1 MTRQEIYDLYVLQS
15 KNVRKL
21 KKVEANLIRTINTHL
36 KKNDTFQVELN
47 TKLYALVYCTL
58 SEAQFIQI
66 VNTPDGFMD
75 TEIEKIKAE
84 KNRNGVIKAWELLFD
99 MAFDKVNVNWKANA
113 DLQSR
118 RAELQNILDNYI
130 KTPSELRNKIAH
142 GQWDFALNRENTAEN
157 TSKTLELKNLTVIQI
172 TIWSEV
178 HQFLGLIVRDLI
190 QSPKSGF
197 HRNYWTN
204 VVKLQQ
210 FITDSNM
217 WTMSKRI
224 ATLRP
229 VKQKNTCA

>member
-21 KKVEANLIRTINTHL
+21 KKVEANLVRTINTYL
-36 KKNDTFQVELN
+36 KKNDSFQVELN

-84 KNRNGVIKAWELLFD
+84 KNRNGVVKAWELLFD
-99 MAFDKVNVNWKANA
+99 MAFEKVNVNWKTNA

-118 RAELQNILDNYI
+118 RNELQNILDNYI

-157 TSKTLELKNLTVIQI
+157 TTKTMELTNLTVIQI

-204 VVKLQQ
+204 LVKLQQ

-229 VKQKNTCA
+229 IKQKNTCA

>member
-21 KKVEANLIRTINTHL
+21 KKVEANLVRTINTYL
-36 KKNDTFQVELN
+36 KKNDSFQVELN

-84 KNRNGVIKAWELLFD
+84 KNRNGVVKAWELLFD
-99 MAFDKVNVNWKANA
+99 MAFEKVNVNWKTDA

-142 GQWDFALNRENTAEN
+142 GQWDFALNRENTGEN
-157 TSKTLELKNLTVIQI
+157 TSKTLELKKLTVIKI

-204 VVKLQQ
+204 LVKLQQ

-229 VKQKNTCA
+229 VQQKNTCA

>member
-21 KKVEANLIRTINTHL
+21 KKVEANLVRTINTYL
-36 KKNDTFQVELN
+36 KKNDSFQVELN

-84 KNRNGVIKAWELLFD
+84 KNRNGVVKAWELLFD
-99 MAFDKVNVNWKANA
+99 MAFEKVNVNWKTNA
-113 DLQSR
+113 DLQNR
-118 RAELQNILDNYI
+118 RNELQNILDNYI
-130 KTPSELRNKIAH
+130 KNPSELRNKIAH

-157 TSKTLELKNLTVIQI
+157 TTKTLELTNLTVIQI

-204 VVKLQQ
+204 LVKLQQ
-210 FITDSNM
+210 FITDSNT

>member
-21 KKVEANLIRTINTHL
+21 KKVEANLVRTINNYL
-36 KKNDTFQVELN
+36 KKNDSFQVDLN

-84 KNRNGVIKAWELLFD
+84 KSRNGVVKAWELLFD
-99 MAFDKVNVNWKANA
+99 MAFDKVNISWNTNT
-113 DLQSR
+113 DLQNR
-118 RAELQNILDNYI
+118 RSELQNIIDNYI

-157 TSKTLELKNLTVIQI
+157 TSKTKELNDLTVIQI
-172 TIWSEV
+172 SIWSEV
-178 HQFLGLIVRDLI
+178 HQYLGLILRDLI
-190 QSPKSGF
+190 QSPKNGF

-204 VVKLQQ
+204 LVKLQQ
-210 FITDSNM
+210 FITESNS

-229 VKQKNTCA
+229 VKLNNTCV

>member
-21 KKVEANLIRTINTHL
+21 KKVQTNLVRTINTYL
-36 KKNDTFQVELN
+36 KKKDSFQVDLN

-84 KNRNGVIKAWELLFD
+84 KSRNGIVKAWELLFD
-99 MAFDKVNVNWKANA
+99 MAFDKVNVNWNTNT
-113 DLQSR
+113 DLLNR
-118 RAELQNILDNYI
+118 RSELQNIIDNYI

-157 TSKTLELKNLTVIQI
+157 IWKTQELNALTVIQVS
-172 TIWSEV
+172 IWSEV
-178 HQFLGLIVRDLI
+178 HQYLGLIVRDLI

-204 VVKLQQ
+204 LVKLQQ
-210 FITDSNM
+210 FIKDSNS
-217 WTMSKRI
+217 WTMSKRM

-229 VKQKNTCA
+229 VKQNNTCA

>member
-1 MTRQEIYDLYVLQS
+1 MTRQDIYDLYVLQS
-15 KNVRKL
+15 NNVRKL
-21 KKVEANLIRTINTHL
+21 KKVEKNLVRTINTYL
-36 KKNDTFQVELN
+36 KKNDSFQVELN

-84 KNRNGVIKAWELLFD
+84 KKRNGVVKAWELLFD
-99 MAFDKVNVNWKANA
+99 MAFDKVNVNWKTNS
-113 DLQSR
+113 DLLNR
-118 RAELQNILDNYI
+118 RKEVQNIIDDYI
-130 KTPSELRNKIAH
+130 KTPSELRNKVAH
-142 GQWDFALNRENTAEN
+142 GQWDLALNRENTAEN
-157 TSKTLELKNLTVIQI
+157 TSKTLELNNLTVIQI
-172 TIWSEV
+172 TIWSKV

-197 HRNYWTN
+197 HRNYWIN
-204 VVKLQQ
+204 LVKLQQ
-210 FITDSNM
+210 FITDSSN

>member
-21 KKVEANLIRTINTHL
+21 KKVEANLVRTINTYL
-36 KKNDTFQVELN
+36 RKKDKFQVELN

-84 KNRNGVIKAWELLFD
+84 KAKNGVVKAWELLFD
-99 MAFDKVNVNWKANA
+99 MAFDKVSTNWRQNA
-113 DLQSR
+113 DLLSR
-118 RAELQNILDNYI
+118 RGELQNIINNFI

-142 GQWDFALNRENTAEN
+142 GQWDYALNRENTTEN
-157 TSKTLELKNLTVIQI
+157 PSKTQELNNLTVIQI

-178 HQFLGLIVRDLI
+178 HQFLGLILRDLI
-190 QSPKSGF
+190 QSPKNSF
-197 HRNYWTN
+197 HRNYWIN
-204 VVKLQQ
+204 LIKLQQ
-210 FITDSNM
+210 FIIESKN

-229 VKQKNTCA
+229 VKQNNTSA

>member
-21 KKVEANLIRTINTHL
+21 KKVEDNLVRTINTYL
-36 KKNDTFQVELN
+36 RKKDDFQVELN

-58 SEAQFIQI
+58 SESQFIQI

-75 TEIEKIKAE
+75 TEIEKIKTE
-84 KNRNGVIKAWELLFD
+84 KTKNGVVKAWELLFD
-99 MAFDKVNVNWKANA
+99 MAFEKVNVNWKLDT
-113 DLQSR
+113 DLLGR
-118 RAELQNILDNYI
+118 RSELQKIIDNYI

-142 GQWDFALNRENTAEN
+142 GQWDYALNRENTAEN
-157 TSKTLELKNLTVIQI
+157 TSKTQELNNLTVIQI
-172 TIWSEV
+172 TIWSET

-190 QSPKSGF
+190 QSPKNGF
-197 HRNYWTN
+197 HRHYWTN
-204 VVKLQQ
+204 LVKLQQ
-210 FITDSNM
+210 FIIKSNR

-229 VKQKNTCA
+229 VKQNNTCA

>member
-21 KKVEANLIRTINTHL
+21 KKVEANLVRTINTYL
-36 KKNDTFQVELN
+36 KKNDSFQVELN

-84 KNRNGVIKAWELLFD
+84 KNRNGVVKAWELLFD
-99 MAFDKVNVNWKANA
+99 MAFEKVNVNWKTNS
-113 DLQSR
+113 DLQNR
-118 RAELQNILDNYI
+118 RNELQSILDNYI

-157 TSKTLELKNLTVIQI
+157 TTKTLELTNLTVIQI

-197 HRNYWTN
+197 HRNYWN
-204 VVKLQQ
+204 NLVKLQQ
-210 FITDSNM
+210 FITDSNT

>member
-21 KKVEANLIRTINTHL
+21 KKVEANLVRTINSYL
-36 KKNDTFQVELN
+36 RKNDKFQVELN

-84 KNRNGVIKAWELLFD
+84 KTRNGVVKAWELLFD
-99 MAFDKVNVNWKANA
+99 MAFDKVNSNWKTNT
-113 DLQSR
+113 DLLNR
-118 RAELQNILDNYI
+118 RNELQNIIDNYI

-157 TSKTLELKNLTVIQI
+157 APKTLELNNLTVIQI

-197 HRNYWTN
+197 HRNYWIN
-204 VVKLQQ
+204 LVKLQQ
-210 FITDSNM
+210 FITESSN
-217 WTMSKRI
+217 WTINKRV

>member
-21 KKVEANLIRTINTHL
+21 KKVEANLVRTINTYL
-36 KKNDTFQVELN
+36 KKNDSFQVELN

-84 KNRNGVIKAWELLFD
+84 KNRNGVVKAWELLFD
-99 MAFDKVNVNWKANA
+99 MAFEKVNVNWKTNS
-113 DLQSR
+113 DLQNR
-118 RAELQNILDNYI
+118 RNELQNILDNYI

-157 TSKTLELKNLTVIQI
+157 TTKTLELKNLTVIQI

-178 HQFLGLIVRDLI
+178 HQFLGQIVRDLI

-197 HRNYWTN
+197 HRNYWN
-204 VVKLQQ
+204 NLVKLQQ
-210 FITDSNM
+210 FITDSNT